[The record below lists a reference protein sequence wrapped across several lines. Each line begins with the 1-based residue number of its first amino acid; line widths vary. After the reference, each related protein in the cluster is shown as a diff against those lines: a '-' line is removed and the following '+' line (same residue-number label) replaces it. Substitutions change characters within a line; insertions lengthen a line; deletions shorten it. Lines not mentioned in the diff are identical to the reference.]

1 MKTVK
6 VAVSDL
12 LTHLKANRENHINDY
27 AELMVEYRKAV
38 VEALSFKLKIAKK
51 EEDVHH
57 TIDVIRPVDYTES
70 YDTAITQLEWTVDTE
85 VDLDQ
90 HEFAQYVENKWSWSN
105 MFTQTRMAY
114 GKV

>member
-12 LTHLKANRENHINDY
+12 LTHLKTNREKHVHDY
-27 AELMVEYRKAV
+27 AELMIEYRRAV
-38 VEALSFKLKIAKK
+38 IEALSAKLKVARK

-57 TIDVIRPVDYTES
+57 AIDVIRPVNYVES
-70 YDTAITQLEWTVDTE
+70 YDTAITQLEWTVDKE
-85 VDLDQ
+85 VELDQ
-90 HEFAQYVENKWSWSN
+90 HEFAQYVEDKWSWSN
-105 MFTQTRMAY
+105 MFTQTRIAY